1 MKKNTIKLGMLT
13 VLLAGGFV
21 IVSYASGNL
30 FSVKQETQSKEYKT
44 QLMYLSVD
52 NDDDLGIFDLEYNLI
67 EKQDDA
73 NVSWKYFDQLYNASL
88 RASAKQQL
96 AYIILVK
103 KDLIGM
109 VKDNPQD
116 AEKVAALKKYAHILC
131 KGQYTGFTTLY
142 FALDA
147 LKAAGETDFVNQV
160 AAKVY
165 AYGKNE
171 GWHKGVIEGG
181 VETIGSQA
189 SYDKVVSDF
198 TFVDKIKSL

>member
-13 VLLAGGFV
+13 LLLAGGFV

-30 FSVKQETQSKEYKT
+30 FSVKQGTQSKEYKT

-73 NVSWKYFDQLYNASL
+73 NVSWKYFDQLYNNSL

-116 AEKVAALKKYAHILC
+116 AEKVAALKKYVHILC
-131 KGQYTGFTTLY
+131 KGEYTGFTTLY